1 MEEEGSKRVILRI
14 GVKWQAEDGCGEAGT
29 FLTGG
34 FFGAEFLVEEVADF
48 FDEDGGEECLRT
60 VGGNI
65 NLAGVAA
72 VATPKPRHIGSG
84 KRADGWEEGKVGS
97 AEGVEVFEGGR
108 PIQARTKDRFQI
120 GFGGRV
126 GCPE

>member
-1 MEEEGSKRVILRI
+1 MI
-14 GVKWQAEDGCGEAGT
+14 
-29 FLTGG
+29 
-34 FFGAEFLVEEVADF
+34 EEVADL
-48 FDEDGGEECLRT
+48 FDEDGGEERLRT
-60 VGGNI
+60 VCGNL
-65 NLAGVAA
+65 NLAGLAA
-72 VATPKPRHIGSG
+72 VAAPESGHVGGG

-97 AEGVEVFEGGR
+97 AEGVEVFEGGG